1 MREDFAAYFAGDP
14 CLIAIVGVKMFEAG
28 KLCLFTR
35 WALYNWCNVTV
46 CICTGGIDGMR
57 AAVVL
62 WMRDLNNDI
71 SVVCAC
77 DFGPDPLTPQD
88 KSGFEVNLELAP
100 AERRRVPPQPVPQH
114 IVPTVGQSEWER
126 FNPFPPDV
134 IASMTTL
141 QCSVLVARTA
151 EDQLYMD
158 GSHRTPP
165 MIRIPADQIDMAMT
179 RLITF
184 EDVQLEPVTYSDLVF
199 DLSPVLQGVHASAQ
213 R

>member
-1 MREDFAAYFAGDP
+1 
-14 CLIAIVGVKMFEAG
+14 
-28 KLCLFTR
+28 
-35 WALYNWCNVTV
+35 
-46 CICTGGIDGMR
+46 MR
-57 AAVVL
+57 AAAVL

-100 AERRRVPPQPVPQH
+100 ADRGRRQQPDPQH
-114 IVPTVGQSEWER
+114 IVPTVGQNEWER
-126 FNPFPPDV
+126 FTPFPPAV
-134 IASMTTL
+134 VASMTTL
-141 QCSVLVARTA
+141 QCSVLMARTA
-151 EDQLYMD
+151 VDQVFTD
-158 GSHRTPP
+158 GSHRPV
-165 MIRIPADQIDMAMT
+165 IRIPADQIDMAMT

-199 DLSPVLQGVHASAQ
+199 DLSPILFGVHASAQ